1 MKRLVVLAAVGI
13 VAGCG
18 QAEAPSVPVK
28 SPAESRADAVMA
40 CGLAMLEAEKQGL
53 VSKSS
58 QLQVPWRVYE
68 MPSEKSGV
76 RRVSCAAGDAKGEL
90 GVVVDIV
97 CTDVN
102 DSACH
107 PLIKIARP

>member
-1 MKRLVVLAAVGI
+1 
-13 VAGCG
+13 
-18 QAEAPSVPVK
+18 
-28 SPAESRADAVMA
+28 
-40 CGLAMLEAEKQGL
+40 
-53 VSKSS
+53 
-58 QLQVPWRVYE
+58 
-68 MPSEKSGV
+68 V